1 MRQRPPCVFLDRAS
15 IDLDDLDLS
24 QIEQSTEL
32 VSHAGCSADEVLDKC
47 RDAEIIIVNK
57 VRLQREHFTAL
68 PRLRLVCV
76 IATGTNNVDLGAASE
91 SGVVVCNVRD
101 YAAASVSQHVMMLIL
116 ALTGH
121 FLQYQRDI
129 HQGAWQNQDQFC
141 LLTYPMQELQGKTIG
156 LIGYGHIA
164 HAVEKLALAF
174 GMQVLIGQ
182 SLNPASAN
190 QPDRVELDELYRQS
204 DIISVHCPLTEQ
216 SRNLITRRE
225 FDLMKPSAMVINAA
239 RGGIINETDLI
250 AALQG
255 GQIAGA
261 GIDCLTEEPP
271 SADHPLITA
280 ELPQLIITP
289 HNAWGTI
296 QARQRLVDG
305 TARNIQD
312 YLDQAIHNQVNP

>member
-1 MRQRPPCVFLDRAS
+1 MPQPPLCVFLDRAS

-24 QIEQSTEL
+24 AIEQSCDL
-32 VSHAGCSADEVLDKC
+32 VSHASSDTDQLLDKC

-57 VRLQREHFTAL
+57 VKLQREQLTAL
-68 PRLRLVCV
+68 PRLKLICV
-76 IATGTNNVDLGAASE
+76 IATGTNNVDLAAAADC
-91 SGVVVCNVRD
+91 GIAVCNVRD
-101 YAAASVSQHVMMLIL
+101 YAAASVSQHVLMLIL
-116 ALTGH
+116 ALTTH

-129 HQGAWQNQDQFC
+129 QQGAWQNQDQFC

-182 SLNPASAN
+182 SLNPAAAA
-190 QPDRVELDELYRQS
+190 QPDRVDLDQLYQQS

-225 FDLMKPSAMVINAA
+225 FQMMQPSAIVINAA
-239 RGGIINETDLI
+239 RGGIVNEDDLI
-250 AALQG
+250 EALRSG
-255 GQIAGA
+255 LIGGA

-271 SADHPLITA
+271 PADHPMISA
-280 ELPQLIITP
+280 QLPQLIVTP

-305 TARNIQD
+305 TAANIQD
-312 YLDQAIHNQVNP
+312 YLNHAIKNQVNP